1 MKPIIL
7 EIEEMSDSA
16 EVYENRPNPVFAGVI
31 YIVGFLL
38 LISILVMSF
47 LKMDVVVTSGG
58 MVKNSEVTAT
68 VTNMIP
74 GIVQEY
80 YMEDGAFVEEGQV
93 LFVVD
98 TEEAKVQKESYE
110 TELEKVNQQIEIME
124 AYLQELNGTEGT
136 LALYGNNPYYAQ
148 YENRLKSIHNNR
160 EAVELESQGQQNQYE
175 TNLQSTQNAIESA
188 NADKNKMNQ
197 MLENIKTRQNTFE
210 SDEIYYY
217 SMVEDYLNNYKAM
230 ETEYDTKIQELEML
244 QSQGLELEN
253 QNTTQYQVQIDSL
266 QEEKARELENLE
278 LQTVIGIE
286 QSLYSTEQ
294 NLEELES
301 NQSAIQTEWDTLNN
315 GQATLS
321 QEQILINE
329 KNTVFTELMACENKK
344 TEYENTIK
352 SLEDSISK
360 GEVQAQSTGYLN
372 LTKESR
378 TGDYLAAGTALG
390 SIVPGQESSYI
401 VQIYLNNQDIGK
413 VKEGATVRYEIPA
426 YPSSEYGNITG
437 EILRI
442 SEDLKINQD
451 AGTGYYL
458 AEATIVLPEG
468 IGNVE
473 MKQGMAVEAK
483 VVVEEKSVFEFLM
496 EKIGFMN

>member
-1 MKPIIL
+1 
-7 EIEEMSDSA
+7 
-16 EVYENRPNPVFAGVI
+16 
-31 YIVGFLL
+31 
-38 LISILVMSF
+38 
-47 LKMDVVVTSGG
+47 
-58 MVKNSEVTAT
+58 
-68 VTNMIP
+68 
-74 GIVQEY
+74 
-80 YMEDGAFVEEGQV
+80 
-93 LFVVD
+93 
-98 TEEAKVQKESYE
+98 
-110 TELEKVNQQIEIME
+110 
-124 AYLQELNGTEGT
+124 
-136 LALYGNNPYYAQ
+136 
-148 YENRLKSIHNNR
+148 
-160 EAVELESQGQQNQYE
+160 
-175 TNLQSTQNAIESA
+175 
-188 NADKNKMNQ
+188 
-197 MLENIKTRQNTFE
+197 
-210 SDEIYYY
+210 
-217 SMVEDYLNNYKAM
+217 M

-244 QSQGLELEN
+244 QSKGLELEN
-253 QNTTQYQVQIDSL
+253 QNTTQYQVQIDS
-266 QEEKARELENLE
+266 
-278 LQTVIGIE
+278 
-286 QSLYSTEQ
+286 
-294 NLEELES
+294 
-301 NQSAIQTEWDTLNN
+301 
-315 GQATLS
+315 
-321 QEQILINE
+321 
-329 KNTVFTELMACENKK
+329 
-344 TEYENTIK
+344 
-352 SLEDSISK
+352 SISK

-468 IGNVE
+468 IGNVK